1 MKMMEETFQAA
12 WQAIGGEMLQQPLWL
27 INSLQPYDWGTT
39 DVLPW
44 LLGIDNPQQ
53 QPQAEVWVGA
63 HPKAPS
69 QVVFPDA
76 QFSLEQLIDGQPH
89 AILGARAIQR
99 FGPKLPFLFKILS
112 AKKALSIQVH
122 PNLAQAQAGFA
133 HENAIGI
140 PLTAAE
146 RNYHDANHKPELLYA
161 LTPFVGLVGF
171 RPIPEIVRLLLLVG
185 EHQLLTWAK
194 RLQKEGETALAAFYS
209 WLLLLSGK
217 ELEHL
222 LSAAGPS
229 LQFQHEPAFAEVQRL
244 AQEHPGDSG
253 ILSPLVLNL
262 VSLVPGEAM
271 FIPAGTPHAY
281 LRGTG
286 VEVMASSDNVLRAGL
301 TQKHIAPDE
310 LLSTVI
316 FRSMTPD
323 IMRQPANKQSVNKI
337 EQRFPVPVDDFE
349 LSILRLQSGD
359 TFPVGLL
366 PEVELLYCLKGH
378 ITLTNAQGEP
388 WTLTPAASVLLPAA
402 SQGWQLC
409 GHGKIARVRIGPSL
423 MH

>member
-69 QVVFPDA
+69 QIVFPDA

-122 PNLAQAQAGFA
+122 PDLAQAQAGFA

-171 RPIPEIVRLLLLVG
+171 RPIPEIVRLLVLVG
-185 EHQLLTWAK
+185 EHQLLTWA
-194 RLQKEGETALAAFYS
+194 LVE
-209 WLLLLSGK
+209 LLLSD
-217 ELEHL
+217 
-222 LSAAGPS
+222 
-229 LQFQHEPAFAEVQRL
+229 Q
-244 AQEHPGDSG
+244 
-253 ILSPLVLNL
+253 I
-262 VSLVPGEAM
+262 
-271 FIPAGTPHAY
+271 
-281 LRGTG
+281 
-286 VEVMASSDNVLRAGL
+286 
-301 TQKHIAPDE
+301 
-310 LLSTVI
+310 
-316 FRSMTPD
+316 
-323 IMRQPANKQSVNKI
+323 
-337 EQRFPVPVDDFE
+337 
-349 LSILRLQSGD
+349 
-359 TFPVGLL
+359 
-366 PEVELLYCLKGH
+366 
-378 ITLTNAQGEP
+378 
-388 WTLTPAASVLLPAA
+388 
-402 SQGWQLC
+402 
-409 GHGKIARVRIGPSL
+409 
-423 MH
+423 